1 MGILKGE
8 VAVGDIGVGHAV
20 AVILE

>member
-1 MGILKGE
+1 MGILEGE
-8 VAVGDIGVGHAV
+8 VAVGDVGVGHAV